1 MLYEFRVYHMHPGRG
16 PAMLKFFNDAI
27 FDLFERN
34 GIHVCDFFTDAEGK
48 ENLYCICAFEDRAHR
63 DAAFAAFLA
72 DPGWISASE
81 AAHADGPI
89 VESRQSFFME
99 RGGSRSFATII

>member
-34 GIHVCDFFTDAEGK
+34 GIHVCDFFQDAESPDT
-48 ENLYCICAFEDRAHR
+48 LYCICAFEDMARR

-72 DPGWISASE
+72 DPGWIASNE

-99 RGGSRSFATII
+99 KSGNRGFTWI